1 MSFQTTLARAA
12 ARDADDAWR
21 AHRFF
26 CPACA
31 AAARRRRS
39 GELCA
44 EGAEAR
50 QLRDDLRA
58 DARREAWLDA
68 QPPPGQGA
76 LFDLS
81 DLP

>member
-31 AAARRRRS
+31 AATRRRRP

-50 QLRDDLRA
+50 QLRDDLRGLA
-58 DARREAWLDA
+58 PGTRHGWTRSRRRDRGLC
-68 QPPPGQGA
+68 
-76 LFDLS
+76 S
-81 DLP
+81 I